1 MRVAKGKG
9 CLLKYKII
17 QMQKSSKLIFIIDAC
32 LLYHHIS
39 YPWKNIKIFI
49 DNLPYVPQIN
59 HDYSTSVLH
68 DSRKKNSATEPIPN
82 EETND

>member
-1 MRVAKGKG
+1 
-9 CLLKYKII
+9 
-17 QMQKSSKLIFIIDAC
+17 MQKSSKLIFLSDAC

-39 YPWKNIKIFI
+39 LYSDGAKLSLEIYQVLVDI
-49 DNLPYVPQIN
+49 LRYVLHVN

-68 DSRKKNSATEPIPN
+68 DNRKKNSATEPIPN